1 MQSQNERLKIHT
13 TQDGSHTLYIPS
25 LDEHYHSTHGSVQE
39 SQHVFIRA
47 GFNAIQQSS
56 VDILEVGLGTGL
68 NALLTMSEA
77 EKHKKKVFYYGIEKY
92 PLPSEILEKLN
103 YKKILKNGDDFN
115 KIHACP
121 WETEAA
127 IYPWFSL
134 YKTRADLLDAV
145 LPDLFDLIYYDAFS
159 PGVQPSLWE
168 EPVLQKMAHVLRPG
182 GVFITYCARGAVRR
196 ALVESGLK
204 VERLPGPPG
213 KREILRA
220 VK

>member
-1 MQSQNERLKIHT
+1 MQTLNERLKIQT

-25 LDEHYHSTHGSVQE
+25 LDEHYHSTHGSIQE

-56 VDILEVGLGTGL
+56 VDILEVGFGTGL
-68 NALLTMSEA
+68 NAMLTINEA
-77 EKHKKKVFYYGIEKY
+77 NKQKKKVFYYGIEKY
-92 PLPSEILEKLN
+92 PLPPEILEKLN
-103 YKKILKNGDDFN
+103 FKKLLRNGDDFSR
-115 KIHACP
+115 IHACP
-121 WETEAA
+121 WETREV
-127 IYPWFSL
+127 INPWFSL
-134 YKTRADLLDAV
+134 YKTRTDLLDAV

-159 PGVQPSLWE
+159 PGVQPSLWK
-168 EPVLQKMAHVLRPG
+168 EPVLQKMARVLRPG

-196 ALVESGLK
+196 ALADSGLK

-220 VK
+220 IK